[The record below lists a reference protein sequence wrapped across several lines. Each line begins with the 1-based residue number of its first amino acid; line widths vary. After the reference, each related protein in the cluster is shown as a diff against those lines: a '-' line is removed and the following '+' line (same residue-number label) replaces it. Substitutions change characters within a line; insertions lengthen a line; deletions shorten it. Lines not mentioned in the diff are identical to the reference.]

1 MKIDC
6 SSLWYF
12 IFFKLRTKK
21 LHKMSITEL
30 FWSIYVLVLLTVSAL
45 NTLMDDF
52 RFYGIPSASF
62 LDHSWHYLV
71 IALKLSFYCK
81 KSNLR
86 KIESIVMLTGSMEM
100 FPMTSVRTSWFMLCL
115 QFFSWHV
122 WSLLMSSVSNFSI
135 FLCHFLFLDIKL
147 LNILVVCWYFISLPF
162 LVMW

>member
-1 MKIDC
+1 MPVV
-6 SSLWYF
+6 F
-12 IFFKLRTKK
+12 HIFQIEDKK
-21 LHKMSITEL
+21 WHKMSTSEL
-30 FWSIYVLVLLTVSAL
+30 FWSIYVLTSLTVSVFK
-45 NTLMDDF
+45 TIMDDF
-52 RFYGIPSASF
+52 RFYGIPSALL

-115 QFFSWHV
+115 QMFSWHV

-147 LNILVVCWYFISLPF
+147 LNILVVCWYFISLSF